1 MMNNLIFFNKERLI
15 IVVKVL
21 NGEIVM
27 NFGLLIG
34 SLDQLIQNQNCFMRD
49 LIIFDVRRNRVSLV
63 IVLVNVM
70 MLNKNRIIVFL
81 GLNNMVQEV
90 FNVNMLEMVVMMMNM
105 MSNEL
110 NMVDVM
116 VDNIVKVDMINVL
129 LLVIEVMLKLKVNM
143 N

>member
-1 MMNNLIFFNKERLI
+1 
-15 IVVKVL
+15 
-21 NGEIVM
+21 M

>member
-1 MMNNLIFFNKERLI
+1 
-15 IVVKVL
+15 
-21 NGEIVM
+21 M

-49 LIIFDVRRNRVSLV
+49 LIIFDFRRNRVSLV

-110 NMVDVM
+110 NLVDVM